1 MDFID
6 KVGTMVTRFR
16 GVAVPLILLLLASA
30 LFATDNPISAD
41 CKYKFSTIR
50 DCAPIQ
56 SLSID
61 RIDFEIV
68 ADEITYSDGRVYPAC
83 YGALYIEG
91 GNVAQFAELDQ
102 TIRVTFGRSRT
113 SSSDVNRHS
122 MTPSTLRPGTLGMA
136 EWIVVYRNGRFEN
149 QSSGNYGYGEPYKR
163 NWWVEFYADHQTIPV
178 RLGYTHDRYGG
189 VGYEYVQVPLP
200 DILLGFDAALTECK
214 KELLARADTKVQD
227 FVHRQ
232 NIATAEA
239 KIAGAKARKEYYE
252 SQMEPLQ
259 AQIDELNA
267 IMPLVLAALED
278 ASKAHQ
284 RLLERKA
291 EYVKLME
298 EYSQAES
305 EQYAR
310 LFLAVESAQRA
321 ISISAAKVEQ
331 NRADIQANID
341 GINTMI
347 ADINADIEEA
357 SNNLREAER
366 DLETLTDQ

>member
-1 MDFID
+1 M
-6 KVGTMVTRFR
+6 
-16 GVAVPLILLLLASA
+16 
-30 LFATDNPISAD
+30 
-41 CKYKFSTIR
+41 
-50 DCAPIQ
+50 
-56 SLSID
+56 
-61 RIDFEIV
+61 
-68 ADEITYSDGRVYPAC
+68 
-83 YGALYIEG
+83 
-91 GNVAQFAELDQ
+91 
-102 TIRVTFGRSRT
+102 
-113 SSSDVNRHS
+113 
-122 MTPSTLRPGTLGMA
+122 
-136 EWIVVYRNGRFEN
+136 
-149 QSSGNYGYGEPYKR
+149 
-163 NWWVEFYADHQTIPV
+163 
-178 RLGYTHDRYGG
+178 
-189 VGYEYVQVPLP
+189 QVPLP
-200 DILLGFDAALTECK
+200 DVLLGFDAALAECK
-214 KELLARADTKVQD
+214 KELIARSDTKVQD

-252 SQMEPLQ
+252 SQMDPLQ
-259 AQIDELNA
+259 AQIDELKA
-267 IMPLVLAALED
+267 IMPSVLAALED
-278 ASKAHQ
+278 ASKAQQ

-310 LFLAVESAQRA
+310 LFLAVEAAQRA

-366 DLETLTDQ
+366 DLETLTNP